1 MATAVTSDG
10 YRLWYEAT
18 GDGPAVVFPA
28 RFRAEQA
35 ALGDALAADGRRV
48 VRYKPRQVVGVLE
61 PEEDAGGPWNP
72 TALTR
77 YPLDMEVDDLHTV
90 ADAAGVDTFVLAGYS
105 GMAALAG
112 FLVAASD
119 RATGLLIGGF
129 PLLAGYDYWLG
140 YVEGARGALRQAGLP
155 EKAAEHHAGV
165 LLYQDWTERDD
176 TAALT
181 ALPGP
186 KVLWY
191 GSRDGEPDC
200 RMHDVVGGSAIAR
213 RVRAHAEP
221 LRRAGFE
228 LIEFDGLD
236 HIGALA
242 STDVIAPRLSG
253 ALADAGW

>member
-1 MATAVTSDG
+1 MSITVTDDG
-10 YRLWYEAT
+10 YRLWYEAS
-18 GDGPAVVFPA
+18 GEGPAVIFPA

-35 ALGDALAADGRRV
+35 ALGAALADGRRI

-61 PEEDAGGPWNP
+61 ADEEAGGPWDP
-72 TALTR
+72 TSSTG
-77 YPLDMEVDDLHTV
+77 YPLDQEVADLHAV

-140 YVEGARGALRQAGLP
+140 YVEGARAALQQAGLP
-155 EKAAEHHAGV
+155 DKADEHHAGV
-165 LLYQDWTERDD
+165 LLYRDWVDRDD

-186 KVLWY
+186 KILWY

-200 RMHDVVGGSAIAR
+200 RMHDVVGGSHIAR

-242 STDVIAPRLSG
+242 TTDVIGPRLSA
-253 ALADAGW
+253 ALTAAGW